1 MKIQHYQSVKEYVEH
16 LICEILLQEHRPLD
30 DDEKLK
36 ELGLDSIDMLE
47 LALIIELDIS
57 DIVNMRI
64 TIEDEDFFVCSTVG
78 DVVSLIRK
86 RISSRSR
93 S

>member
-1 MKIQHYQSVKEYVEH
+1 MKIQHYQSIKEYVEH
-16 LICEILLQEHRPLD
+16 LILEFLWKDHRPLD

-36 ELGLDSIDMLE
+36 KLGLDSLDMVE
-47 LALIIELDIS
+47 LISIIELDIS
-57 DIVNMRI
+57 DVVNMSI

-86 RISSRSR
+86 EISSRSG